1 MAFKWGIV
9 GAGIIA
15 DNRMAPAISASPTS
29 ALVAVHARRRDKAE
43 AFAKRHGAAR
53 FYDQVEDLVRDKDVD
68 GVYIAS
74 PNHLHAEHTILAARH
89 GKHVLCE
96 KPMAMSP
103 AECEQMIEACEK
115 NNVKLMIAFMM
126 RFHACHQKAR
136 QLVAEGFLGQTVLA
150 EATCPFYLPD
160 ITRTWRFEPQLSAG
174 GVVMDVA
181 VHLMDALHY
190 MLDTEITGVQAEFDH
205 APDVYPCE
213 GTASLLLDFKG
224 GGQGV
229 VSVSF
234 NAPYGES
241 AFQLHGSTGSIFVTG
256 SFGQEPTGTFL
267 TASAAGR
274 AEQPIQP
281 VNQYVEQTEY
291 FVSCVENDRQ
301 PMIDGLEGK
310 RNLELALGVYDSF
323 ATGRKVNVAST

>member
-1 MAFKWGIV
+1 MTFRWGII

-15 DNRMAPAISASPTS
+15 DNRMAPAINAGPTS
-29 ALVAVHARRRDKAE
+29 ELVAVHARRRDKVE
-43 AFAKRHGAAR
+43 AFAQRHGAPR
-53 FYDQVEDLVRDKDVD
+53 VYDQVEDLVQDADVD

-74 PNHLHAEHTILAARH
+74 PNSLHAEQTILAARH

-103 AECEQMIEACEK
+103 AECDRMIEACEK
-115 NNVKLMIAFMM
+115 NGVKLMIAFMM

-136 QLVAEGFLGQTVLA
+136 QLAADGFLGQVVLA
-150 EATCPFYLPD
+150 NATCPFYLPD
-160 ITRTWRFEPQLSAG
+160 MTRTWRYEPQVSAG

-181 VHLMDALHY
+181 VHLIDSLHY
-190 MLDTEITGVQAEFDH
+190 MLDAEITGVQAALNH

-229 VSVSF
+229 VTVSF
-234 NAPYGES
+234 DAPYGES
-241 AFQLHGSTGSIFVTG
+241 AFQLHGSTGSVFVTG
-256 SFGQEPTGTFL
+256 SFGQDPTGTFL

-274 AEQPIQP
+274 TEQPIQP
-281 VNQYVEQTEY
+281 VNQYVAQAEH
-291 FVSCVENDRQ
+291 FVSCVANDRR

-310 RNLELALGVYDSF
+310 RNLEIALGAYESF
-323 ATGRKVNVAST
+323 ATGRKINITSA